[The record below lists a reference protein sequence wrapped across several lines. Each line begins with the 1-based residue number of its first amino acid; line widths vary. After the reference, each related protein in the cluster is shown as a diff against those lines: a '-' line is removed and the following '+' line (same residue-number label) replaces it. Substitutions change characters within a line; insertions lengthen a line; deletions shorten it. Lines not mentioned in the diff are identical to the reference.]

1 MFSFIKS
8 IQNLLAE
15 LKKRKALWFTTISIV
30 SILGIMLSLYL
41 LTTITSNIAKEVYE
55 NMSVTYK
62 STLELK
68 LEDKQKE
75 YSEVIVGLKSN
86 DNFKNNLNN
95 KPLLDPVIDNFNKGL
110 VAAGFNSISFVFYP
124 TANQITQYRNS
135 INTAINRKIP
145 SFGIEVLPE
154 GTFIIYLEPVLVGD
168 NVLGVIEVKENILSL
183 KKEFE
188 RDGHRKFL
196 FLMQEK
202 MMSNLSVSA
211 RNGKYRTI
219 VDDLRVEEE
228 KYDGKFFT
236 NIIEDDSE
244 GFKEFKKEGYRV
256 NKDFFRTYKEI
267 SDINGATIGYII
279 VGEKVEGEG
288 AFVKIVDEMTKS
300 VSMISLGLVIAI
312 LLFMF

>member
-75 YSEVIVGLKSN
+75 YSEVIIGLKTN
-86 DNFKNNLNN
+86 DSFKNNLNN
-95 KPLLDPVIDNFNKGL
+95 KTLIDPVIDSFNKGL

-202 MMSNLSVSA
+202 MISNLSISA
-211 RNGKYRTI
+211 KNGKYRPI

-267 SDINGATIGYII
+267 LDINGANIGYII

>member
-15 LKKRKALWFTTISIV
+15 LKKRKALWFATISIV
-30 SILGIMLSLYL
+30 SILGIMVSLYL
-41 LTTITSNIAKEVYE
+41 LTAITSNIAKDVYK
-55 NMSVTYK
+55 NMTISYK
-62 STLELK
+62 SALELK

-75 YSEVIVGLKSN
+75 YSEVIIGLKTN
-86 DNFKNNLNN
+86 DSFKNNLNN
-95 KPLLDPVIDNFNKGL
+95 KTLIDPVIDSFNKGL
-110 VAAGFNSISFVFYP
+110 VAAGFNTISLVFYP

-145 SFGIEVLPE
+145 SFGIEVIPE
-154 GTFIIYLEPVLVGD
+154 GTFIIYLEPILAGD

-188 RDGHRKFL
+188 KDGHKKFL

-202 MMSNLSVSA
+202 MISNLSISA
-211 RNGKYRTI
+211 KNGKYRPI
-219 VDDLRVEEE
+219 VVDLRVEEE

-267 SDINGATIGYII
+267 LDINGANIGYII

>member
-62 STLELK
+62 NTLELK

-95 KPLLDPVIDNFNKGL
+95 KPLLDPVVDNFNKGL
-110 VAAGFNSISFVFYP
+110 IAAGFNSISFVFYP

-256 NKDFFRTYKEI
+256 NKDFFRTFKEI

>member
-55 NMSVTYK
+55 NVSVTYK

>member
-95 KPLLDPVIDNFNKGL
+95 KPLLDPVVDNFNKGL
-110 VAAGFNSISFVFYP
+110 IAAGFNSISFVFYP

-154 GTFIIYLEPVLVGD
+154 GTFIIYLEPVLAGD

-202 MMSNLSVSA
+202 MMTNLSVSA

-256 NKDFFRTYKEI
+256 NKDFFRTFKEI

>member
-62 STLELK
+62 NTLELK

-256 NKDFFRTYKEI
+256 NKDFFRTFKEI

>member
-15 LKKRKALWFTTISIV
+15 LKKRKALWFATISIV
-30 SILGIMLSLYL
+30 SILGIMVSLYL
-41 LTTITSNIAKEVYE
+41 LTAITSNIAKDVYK
-55 NMSVTYK
+55 NMTISYK
-62 STLELK
+62 SALELK

-75 YSEVIVGLKSN
+75 YSEVIIGLKTN
-86 DNFKNNLNN
+86 DSFKNNLNN
-95 KPLLDPVIDNFNKGL
+95 KTLIDPVIDSFNKGL
-110 VAAGFNSISFVFYP
+110 VAAGFNTISLVFYP

-145 SFGIEVLPE
+145 SFGIEVIPE
-154 GTFIIYLEPVLVGD
+154 GTFIIYLEPILAGD

-188 RDGHRKFL
+188 KDGHKKFL

-202 MMSNLSVSA
+202 MISNLSISA
-211 RNGKYRTI
+211 KNGKYRPI

-267 SDINGATIGYII
+267 LDINGANIGYII

>member
-1 MFSFIKS
+1 VFSFIKS

>member
-110 VAAGFNSISFVFYP
+110 IAAGFNSISFVFYP

-154 GTFIIYLEPVLVGD
+154 GTFIIYLEPVLAGD

-256 NKDFFRTYKEI
+256 NKDFFRTFKEI